1 MQDTSDAGRCPG
13 DLPQLSQRT
22 RPHGPGAY
30 GKTSVAQPVFLPWKP
45 FYATLRA
52 FLRCPS
58 YRTYVLSWGDV
69 TRAKTVHSM
78 FSHIVMA
85 NIRSVSRNDCRL
97 LAVFL
102 SYSPEGQ
109 HVP

>member
-13 DLPQLSQRT
+13 DLHQLSQRT
-22 RPHGPGAY
+22 LPHVPGAY
-30 GKTSVAQPVFLPWKP
+30 GKTSVAQPVFLPWKL

-52 FLRCPS
+52 FLCCPS
-58 YRTYVLSWGDV
+58 DRMYLLSWGDV

-78 FSHIVMA
+78 FSQIVMA
-85 NIRSVSRNDCRL
+85 NIRSVSRNDRSL
-97 LAVFL
+97 LVVFL
-102 SYSPEGQ
+102 SYSPKGK